1 VTSRA
6 LPSLTQNSQS
16 AAASPQKGARSA
28 LEQLL
33 HALNQPLTGLQC
45 SMEVALASPRTAEQ
59 YASGLREGLK
69 LTGRMRAL
77 VEAIREVVDLEAE
90 TSEPAETIELK
101 ALLQEVVDNL
111 APVAE
116 TNRVR
121 MVFDCSTAV
130 SKEIRAAR
138 PALAAAAFRLLES
151 SLSLTTRGSE
161 LKIEVCDTPVGARI
175 SLQWTAGKPPGVFSP
190 PELGLLIAQSGW
202 ERAGAQWERERKE
215 TLETVTIRLPAFS
228 GSAKF

>member
-1 VTSRA
+1 MTSRA
-6 LPSLTQNSQS
+6 LPSQTQNSQS
-16 AAASPQKGARSA
+16 ASASPQKGARSA

-69 LTGRMRAL
+69 LTGRMRVL
-77 VEAIREVVDLEAE
+77 VEAIRELVDLEAK
-90 TSEPAETIELK
+90 TNGQTETIELN

-121 MVFDCSTAV
+121 IVFDCSP
-130 SKEIRAAR
+130 AR
-138 PALAAAAFRLLES
+138 SMEVRGTRSALAAAAFRLLES
-151 SLSLTTRGSE
+151 SLSLTIRGGD
-161 LKIEVCDTPVGARI
+161 LRVEVGDSPVGARI
-175 SLQWTAGKPPGVFSP
+175 RLQWQAGRPPGAFSP

-202 ERAGAQWERERKE
+202 ECAGAQWERERKE
-215 TLETVTIRLPAFS
+215 TFETVLIRLPGLS